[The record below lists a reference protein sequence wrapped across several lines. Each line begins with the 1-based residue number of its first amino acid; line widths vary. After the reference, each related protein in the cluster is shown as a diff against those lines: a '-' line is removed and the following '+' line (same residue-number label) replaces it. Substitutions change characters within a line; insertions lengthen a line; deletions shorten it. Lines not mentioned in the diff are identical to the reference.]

1 MKKLLD
7 SIYQITK
14 NEKESESRNLEKAFK
29 VFVNFSLSQLLLVY
43 MRKTGSSQERF
54 LITKDVIS
62 SDISNFSCDSKVLLN
77 ALSEY
82 MKVVV
87 SEEPFTDTLSETYEE
102 LFLTGRR
109 GERLGQ
115 FMTPPDLSRAVSK
128 LMLDDSAVSA
138 IEKPIWFSEPCCGTG
153 SMALATLHR
162 IWSLNPEKLGLVNL
176 LLNDIDET
184 MVRVALLQVLSS
196 VVLHNLDLNEVRSF
210 NANLITEYFSDNTHF
225 ISFRKP
231 VENRFMNESISRQI
245 FAMA

>member
-1 MKKLLD
+1 
-7 SIYQITK
+7 
-14 NEKESESRNLEKAFK
+14 
-29 VFVNFSLSQLLLVY
+29 
-43 MRKTGSSQERF
+43 
-54 LITKDVIS
+54 
-62 SDISNFSCDSKVLLN
+62 
-77 ALSEY
+77 
-82 MKVVV
+82 
-87 SEEPFTDTLSETYEE
+87 
-102 LFLTGRR
+102 
-109 GERLGQ
+109 
-115 FMTPPDLSRAVSK
+115 MTPPDLSRAVSK

-138 IEKPIWFSEPCCGTG
+138 IEKPIWLSEPCCGTG